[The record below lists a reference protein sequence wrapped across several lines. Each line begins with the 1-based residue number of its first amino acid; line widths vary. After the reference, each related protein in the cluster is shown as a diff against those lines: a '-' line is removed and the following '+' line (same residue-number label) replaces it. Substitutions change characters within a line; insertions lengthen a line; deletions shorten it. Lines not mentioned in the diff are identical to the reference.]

1 MNSIKLTG
9 NTFPARVALYNLGA
23 TYDKAAKVWHCR
35 EDVAPRAQAIVDIL
49 TPVKQA
55 PAANGDTVL
64 VPHAKGCGPDMK
76 ALGARWDGAEKAWQ
90 VPAGK
95 ATEARALVGAS
106 EAPEP
111 PKTAPKGKGKAPK
124 GKAKGGAAA
133 TV

>member
-1 MNSIKLTG
+1 MVKLHG

-35 EDVAPRAQAIVDIL
+35 EDIAPKAQAIVDIL
-49 TPVKQA
+49 TPVKQV
-55 PAANGDTVL
+55 PAANADTVL
-64 VPHAKGCGPDMK
+64 VPHAKGCGQAMK
-76 ALGARWDGAEKAWQ
+76 DLGARWDGAAKAWQ

-95 ATEARALVGAS
+95 AGEARALVGAP
-106 EAPEP
+106 EAPEA

-124 GKAKGGAAA
+124 GKAKGGTAA